1 MSSNNQSN
9 INETFIIQPI
19 YQQSDVI
26 SACTAVYT
34 NNIFSC
40 SGNTSISM
48 STNEVNFNN
57 KCDINGNLRVRQ
69 VPEYASNAAALSAGL
84 IAGAFYRTGEFLKVV
99 Y

>member
-57 KCDINGNLRVRQ
+57 KQQGTVQSKYKNHYHNHK
-69 VPEYASNAAALSAGL
+69 
-84 IAGAFYRTGEFLKVV
+84 LKQT
-99 Y
+99 